1 MGILVGAFPYGVI
14 TVFDELYGSEIL
26 TQVYAMMIEYLSC
39 LPTLI
44 RQKLVEI
51 CYDDACHF
59 KKYSENET
67 RANFSDV
74 TKFMAGLGK
83 PLYFWYGF
91 LCHLYFSATFLH
103 HLRAALTVPTA
114 VRSFLQAGIASWSTS
129 QGHSLPEKF

>member
-14 TVFDELYGSEIL
+14 TVFDELYGSESL
-26 TQVYAMMIEYLSC
+26 TQVYAIMIEYLSC

-51 CYDDACHF
+51 CFDDACHF

-83 PLYFWYGF
+83 PYIYGMDF
-91 LCHLYFSATFLH
+91 YVIYIFQLHLCT
-103 HLRAALTVPTA
+103 T
-114 VRSFLQAGIASWSTS
+114 
-129 QGHSLPEKF
+129 